1 MTTSL
6 DPRLVF
12 LSNVRISFPHIAVAQ
27 QMKRDNG
34 ETYESYGGSFL
45 LEANDPQFEKFIER
59 CMAVLKEGWKE
70 HINAAVQVIWA
81 DRKSRCFSAGEEHV
95 SGKTMQILDGYAGK
109 RVITAYSK
117 TMPQA
122 IDPNGTPVPPENTM
136 AAQALHRKI
145 YGGCRVNV
153 ALKPWAQMPN
163 PRNKNN
169 KGIRCDLIAIQFAK
183 DDTPFGEA
191 AVDVSNVFGSVDAPQ
206 SAPSGALPGFL
217 GGAPAAPAPTF
228 GAPGL
233 PSMPPFPGGQ

>member
-1 MTTSL
+1 MTTSI

-34 ETYESYGGSFL
+34 ETYESFGGSFL
-45 LEANDPQFEKFIER
+45 LDAGDPQFDRFIER
-59 CMAVLKEGWKE
+59 CMEVLKEGWKE
-70 HINAAVQVIWA
+70 HVNAAVQVIWA

-95 SGKTMQILDGYAGK
+95 SSKTMQVLDGYAGK

-122 IDPNGTPVPPENTM
+122 IDPNGIPVPPENTM
-136 AAQALHRKI
+136 AAQAIHRKI

-153 ALKPWAQMPN
+153 ALKPWAQMPS
-163 PRNKNN
+163 PKNKNN
-169 KGIRCDLIAIQFAK
+169 KGIRCDLVAIQFFK

-191 AVDVSNVFGSVDAPQ
+191 AVDVSNVFGAVPQQGAAP
-206 SAPSGALPGFL
+206 ATPAVPSFL
-217 GGAPAAPAPTF
+217 GGAPAAPAL
-228 GAPGL
+228 GGL
-233 PSMPPFPGGQ
+233 PTMPPFPGQ